1 MELND
6 AIRLTQLFRQHV
18 ETDTMRAQ
26 TMSVS
31 MTGLGN
37 RDTGVTF
44 NVHTPAK
51 AAEYI
56 RFLVKGDHPL
66 FQRVVHH
73 FSSASQPDPIVLKA
87 FGYTRPDPASE
98 EEIATMSFRMR
109 FLDLHEPSQLSFNL
123 DPSFTS
129 DWASARNHV
138 PGPTLADMLRI
149 LDRAESWKDMSFT
162 TLKDRAPA
170 HAKLSLVPNSGTGR
184 A

>member
-1 MELND
+1 MELSD
-6 AIRLTQLFRQHV
+6 AIRLTQLFRRQA

-26 TMSVS
+26 TMCVS

-56 RFLVKGDHPL
+56 RFLANGNHPL

-87 FGYTRPDPASE
+87 FGYTRPDPASD

-129 DWASARNHV
+129 DWATARNHV
-138 PGPTLADMLRI
+138 TGPTLADTLLV
-149 LDRAESWKDMSFT
+149 LDRSASWKDMSFT
-162 TLKDRAPA
+162 TLQGRSPA
-170 HAKLSLVPNSGTGR
+170 HAKLSLVPKG
-184 A
+184 